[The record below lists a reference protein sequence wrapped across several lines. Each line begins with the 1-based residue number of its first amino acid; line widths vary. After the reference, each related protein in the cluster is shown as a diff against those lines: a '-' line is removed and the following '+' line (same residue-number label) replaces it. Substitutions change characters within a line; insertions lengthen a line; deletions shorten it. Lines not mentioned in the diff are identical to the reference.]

1 MKSPILGSSY
11 VTRSPNA
18 ADSRMVNLYPEVVP
32 DGGQEPAFLTRAP
45 GMRYLCTIGTGP
57 IRALWAHN
65 SKGVFYAVSG
75 QEVYRLSAVD
85 AAPELIGTMTDT
97 GGAPISVTDNGT
109 QVFFSC
115 NPKAYIWDA
124 VAETFSEVSDTDFPG
139 SGAVAFI
146 DGYFLVNEPG
156 TQKIY
161 SSDIYDGTSWNALAF
176 ASAESSPDGVQTIM
190 GMHREL
196 WVFGAGSLE
205 IWRNAATSP
214 FPFAPIQGVAIE
226 VGCSAPHS
234 VVKLDNTIFWLG
246 SNDRG
251 RGVVYRAD
259 GYSPLRVST
268 HAVEWQIQ
276 QYADISDAVAY
287 AYQQEGHAFYVL
299 NFPSACTTW
308 VYDVATGA
316 WHERASFRDGLFK
329 RHRSNS
335 HCSFNGATVV
345 GDYNNGNLYLMDVD
359 LFADPIGTQKWLRS
373 WRALPT
379 GGNNLNRTTHHSLQ
393 LNCEAGTLPEGDG
406 GATPKVR
413 LRWSDD
419 GGHTWSNH
427 HCISTG
433 GLGDYGH
440 RVYWRRLGMTTKL
453 RDRVYEV
460 SGTDPVRITIMG
472 AELIVTPTRA

>member
-124 VAETFSEVSDTDFPG
+124 VAETFSEVTDTDFPG

-379 GGNNLNRTTHHSLQ
+379 GETTSTAPHIIRFSLTVKRG
-393 LNCEAGTLPEGDG
+393 LYR
-406 GATPKVR
+406 KV
-413 LRWSDD
+413 
-419 GGHTWSNH
+419 
-427 HCISTG
+427 TG
-433 GLGDYGH
+433 GPHPKSGSVGQTTGGIHGQTTTAFQWGPLGTTGT
-440 RVYWRRLGMTTKL
+440 VYTGEGWG
-453 RDRVYEV
+453 
-460 SGTDPVRITIMG
+460 
-472 AELIVTPTRA
+472 